1 MKEVEVIK
9 LGEIIG
15 RLSGEGALKPVVM
28 TITDGGEIVDY
39 YLDIFLR
46 NMKDELKENG
56 VRIQRTAGGI
66 VSATPHFGD
75 ILRGKVP
82 TGKGRKGIEDGEPIV
97 GESYTLDNNSWHTS
111 RVDRVIEN
119 CVLVTKNSI
128 YAIHTLQN
136 IRNRK
141 LDDLGI

>member
-1 MKEVEVIK
+1 MKEVEIIK
-9 LGEIIG
+9 IGEILGNING
-15 RLSGEGALKPVVM
+15 GGAIKPFVL

-46 NMKDELKENG
+46 NMQDELRENG
-56 VRIQRTAGGI
+56 VGIQKTAGGI

-75 ILRGKVP
+75 IIKGKVP

-97 GESYTLDNNSWHTS
+97 GQPYLLKDGWHTS
-111 RVDRVIEN
+111 RVDKVIEG
-119 CVLVTKNSI
+119 CVLITRNSI
-128 YAIHTLQN
+128 YAIHNLQN